1 MKKYRH
7 FDEEFKRDLIS
18 QIDSGALT
26 ASQACREHNL
36 SASLVDRWKRQIH
49 DGTLHTRPSAR
60 EKRLERELE
69 QYKKKVGEQ
78 AVQIDLLKKI
88 KEFSASMRKS
98 NGYVVTG
105 KPTAPS
111 GKGAK

>member
-7 FDEEFKRDLIS
+7 FDEEFKRDLIAR
-18 QIDSGALT
+18 IDSGALT
-26 ASQACREHNL
+26 GAQACREHNL
-36 SASLVDRWKRQIH
+36 SPSLVDRWKRQIH
-49 DGTLHTRPSAR
+49 EGTLRPRPSAR
-60 EKRLERELE
+60 EKQLERELE

-105 KPTAPS
+105 NPTAPS
-111 GKGAK
+111 RKGAK